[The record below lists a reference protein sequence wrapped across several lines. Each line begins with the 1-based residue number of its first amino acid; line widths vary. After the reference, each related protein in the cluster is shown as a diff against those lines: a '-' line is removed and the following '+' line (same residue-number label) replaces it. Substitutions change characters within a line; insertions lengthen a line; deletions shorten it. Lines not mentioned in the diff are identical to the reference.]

1 MKIISRGLLAVASVL
16 YGITIISCTTTIR
29 PDLYGTPV
37 PQENAART
45 VIILPSTKLVTVK
58 DYETVKFVT
67 GQRSFAWRFDPAP
80 RLDQLYLHWIA
91 PENMVAHDILVI
103 VTTDPAKT
111 DR

>member
-1 MKIISRGLLAVASVL
+1 MKILLRGLRSAASVL
-16 YGITIISCTTTIR
+16 CGITVISCTTTIR

-58 DYETVKFVT
+58 DYETVKFVV

>member
-1 MKIISRGLLAVASVL
+1 MKILSRGLQAVVSVL
-16 YGITIISCTTTIR
+16 CGITVISCTTTIR

>member
-1 MKIISRGLLAVASVL
+1 MKTISRGLRAVASVL
-16 YGITIISCTTTIR
+16 CGITVISCATTIR

-37 PQENAART
+37 PEENAART

-58 DYETVKFVT
+58 DYKTIKFVT

-91 PENMVAHDILVI
+91 PENMFAHDILVI

-111 DR
+111 NR